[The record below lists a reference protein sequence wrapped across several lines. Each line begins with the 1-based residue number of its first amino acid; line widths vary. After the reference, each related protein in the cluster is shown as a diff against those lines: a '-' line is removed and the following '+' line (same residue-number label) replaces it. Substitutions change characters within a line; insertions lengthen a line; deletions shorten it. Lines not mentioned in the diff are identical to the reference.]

1 MSDAKNTDKKSKADD
16 AAKDTAKNDDQQH
29 QNDKQKDEIKVAR
42 TQTDPS
48 LLTRL
53 AQRTAYRRAT
63 ALGASGTGAAIW
75 TVQRMT
81 ALALIPLALWFL
93 VSILSMLHAPATTA
107 AAWLGAPWNAALIG
121 AFVLVALRHGTIG
134 FRVILEDY
142 VHSEGWR
149 VASIAL
155 VYAIAALSA
164 LATVV
169 GLAVLIFTHIGG

>member
-1 MSDAKNTDKKSKADD
+1 MSDAKNTGKKSKSDD
-16 AAKDTAKNDDQQH
+16 ADKDADQQK
-29 QNDKQKDEIKVAR
+29 QNEKQKEEIKVAR
-42 TQTDPS
+42 TETDPS

-53 AQRTAYRRAT
+53 AQRTAYRRAA

-75 TVQRMT
+75 TAQRMT

-93 VSILSMLHAPATTA
+93 ASTLSMLHAPATTA
-107 AAWLGAPWNAALIG
+107 SAWLGAPWNAALIG

-134 FRVILEDY
+134 FRIILEDY
-142 VHSEGWR
+142 VHSEGLR
-149 VASIAL
+149 TASIAL

-169 GLAVLIFTHIGG
+169 GLIVLIFTHIGG

>member
-1 MSDAKNTDKKSKADD
+1 MSDAKDTDKESKSDGASKD
-16 AAKDTAKNDDQQH
+16 ADQQSKS
-29 QNDKQKDEIKVAR
+29 DKQKDEIKVAR
-42 TQTDPS
+42 TETDLS

-63 ALGASGTGAAIW
+63 ALGASGTGSAIW
-75 TVQRMT
+75 TMQRMT
-81 ALALIPLALWFL
+81 AVALIPLAIWFI
-93 VSILSMLHAPATTA
+93 VSILSMLHAPSTTA
-107 AAWLGAPWNAALIG
+107 TAWLGEPWNAALLG

-169 GLAVLIFTHIGG
+169 ALIVLIFTHIGG